1 MFIYFCTAYD
11 DNDDNDIN
19 ANIFLY
25 NYIASIKNENE

>member
-1 MFIYFCTAYD
+1 MFIYFCTTY
-11 DNDDNDIN
+11 DDNDIN